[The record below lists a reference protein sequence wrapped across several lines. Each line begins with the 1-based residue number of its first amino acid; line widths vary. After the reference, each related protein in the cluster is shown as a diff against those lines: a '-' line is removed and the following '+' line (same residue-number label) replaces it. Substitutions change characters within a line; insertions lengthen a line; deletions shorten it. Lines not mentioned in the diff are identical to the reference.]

1 MFQTS
6 GLLFLILWGLNGAF
20 RSVFGN
26 IAMRLLALTGAG
38 GCLVRKGEHRLPEN
52 GKIKSV

>member
-6 GLLFLILWGLNGAF
+6 GLILWGLNGAF